1 MILGYLIK
9 ERKEYMC
16 LHMCVCVYFDVFF
29 GKYIFWT
36 RRTCVEENIKSTFS
50 KAPKYYFFFVFNYF
64 EPILPQFKGM
74 LLLWILWSV
83 VNWGFC
89 VFILCVYSITQSCPT
104 VILCV
109 FILHWIFSFMYC
121 LTIIHV
127 INTAISLDA

>member
-9 ERKEYMC
+9 KRKEYMC
-16 LHMCVCVYFDVFF
+16 LHMCVCVFWCFFLVSTYF
-29 GKYIFWT
+29 
-36 RRTCVEENIKSTFS
+36 ENIGPVWKRTL
-50 KAPKYYFFFVFNYF
+50 KALSLRHQNITFFFVFNYF

-121 LTIIHV
+121 LTVIHV